1 MQAQPTIEPTA
12 RRRTILARLWSVI
25 CGDKYMADAYLPE
38 AQQRVAPAASQPK
51 ER

>member
-25 CGDKYMADAYLPE
+25 RGDKYMADAYPP
-38 AQQRVAPAASQPK
+38 AAPQPVEPVASQPE